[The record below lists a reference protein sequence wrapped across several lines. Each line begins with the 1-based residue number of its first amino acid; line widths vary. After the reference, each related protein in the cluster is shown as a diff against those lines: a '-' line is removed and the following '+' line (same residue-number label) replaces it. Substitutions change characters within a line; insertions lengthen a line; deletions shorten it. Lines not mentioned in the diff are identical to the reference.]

1 MFRLLACSFPAITA
15 ALVAGCV
22 SYSPTVDT
30 SSIPKP
36 GMAYLTGIFV
46 DTSAQSSGALVHR
59 QLGVSFE
66 NQETKTQHTVA
77 FQREGRDYQL
87 VEVPPGTYRVASW
100 FMANTLNEV
109 LVRGKP
115 QGALFTREF
124 KVTADQVHFL
134 GHYTGS
140 GTVTQSGNMIY
151 RNAQLRPERIAP
163 LSTDRE
169 AFAARYPN
177 FAKLPMKAA
186 YLPQP

>member
-1 MFRLLACSFPAITA
+1 MFRLLARSFPAIVA
-15 ALVAGCV
+15 ALVGGCV
-22 SYSPTVDT
+22 SYSATVET
-30 SSIPKP
+30 SSSPKP

-46 DTSAQSSGALVHR
+46 DTSVQSGALVQR

-66 NQETKTQHTVA
+66 NQETKTEHTVA
-77 FQREGRDYQL
+77 FRKEGRDYQL
-87 VEVPPGTYRVASW
+87 VEVPPGTYRVSGW
-100 FMANTLNEV
+100 FMANSFNEV

-151 RNAQLRPERIAP
+151 RNAQLKPERIVP

-169 AFAARYPN
+169 AFAARYPT

-186 YLPQP
+186 YLPGP

>member
-1 MFRLLACSFPAITA
+1 
-15 ALVAGCV
+15 V
-22 SYSPTVDT
+22 SYSATVET
-30 SSIPKP
+30 SSSPKP

-46 DTSAQSSGALVHR
+46 DTSVQSGALVQR

-66 NQETKTQHTVA
+66 NQETKTEHTVA
-77 FQREGRDYQL
+77 FRKEGRDYQL
-87 VEVPPGTYRVASW
+87 VEVPPGTYRVSGW
-100 FMANTLNEV
+100 FMANSFNEV

-151 RNAQLRPERIAP
+151 RNAQLKPERIVP

-169 AFAARYPN
+169 AFAARYPT

-186 YLPQP
+186 YLPGP